1 MNQFLGFYRAG
12 SLVSAFLFSILF
24 SPTHLLADP
33 AAPESSGNTVV
44 ASVAEP
50 STTLPPAAALP
61 EVVISAN
68 RLDTPVSQ
76 VANSMTVI
84 TAKDIEQKQAGTVLE
99 ALQGVPG
106 LTLLQNG
113 APGENSGIFIRGAD
127 AGHTLVLIDGVPLN
141 NPISTDRG
149 FNNWDQFFT
158 DDIAQIEVVRG
169 PLSTLYGTNAT
180 AGVVNIITQKGD
192 GTTKGSVLLES
203 GTFNTFREAAMASGG
218 DQVGNFTLTASRFET
233 DGFPSADKSL
243 GNIIDNGD
251 ENTTASL
258 RMGIKSFSNLE
269 SNLSAR
275 YIKSRTNVDA
285 VGGAGGDDPNY
296 FLDERQWVVGS
307 QSKLKFLDGAWEQV
321 LGISYTDDL
330 QQFTDE
336 FSSYPNSHYE
346 QGAFEGQAAQIN
358 WQNNVNLSKNEILV
372 VGLEGQQEWGRM
384 DDTTDYGFGSSN
396 SLINKTMTTGS
407 LFAES
412 QTSISDR
419 LFATVGGRVDG
430 YSSFGDQFTYRG
442 ALAYF
447 IPGLEMK
454 LKATYGTGFKV
465 PSLYQL
471 YSPYGDPSLTAESSQ
486 GWDAGFEQPFLENH
500 VTVGATYFHTDFTNL
515 IDFDNDTFLYNN
527 ISKVRTE
534 GWETFVSAQ
543 PIKDLE
549 CRADYTYTWAVNL
562 ISDDQL
568 IRRPQN
574 RADFSASYQWSG
586 ANLGFNVV
594 YVGNRPDTAFLNFS
608 SEPVTLPSY
617 TLVNFMASY
626 QVDKTVK
633 LFGRVNNIFN
643 TTYEEVYGYG
653 TPGLSVYLGTKVSL

>member
-1 MNQFLGFYRAG
+1 
-12 SLVSAFLFSILF
+12 
-24 SPTHLLADP
+24 
-33 AAPESSGNTVV
+33 
-44 ASVAEP
+44 
-50 STTLPPAAALP
+50 
-61 EVVISAN
+61 
-68 RLDTPVSQ
+68 
-76 VANSMTVI
+76 
-84 TAKDIEQKQAGTVLE
+84 
-99 ALQGVPG
+99 
-106 LTLLQNG
+106 
-113 APGENSGIFIRGAD
+113 
-127 AGHTLVLIDGVPLN
+127 
-141 NPISTDRG
+141 
-149 FNNWDQFFT
+149 
-158 DDIAQIEVVRG
+158 
-169 PLSTLYGTNAT
+169 
-180 AGVVNIITQKGD
+180 
-192 GTTKGSVLLES
+192 
-203 GTFNTFREAAMASGG
+203 
-218 DQVGNFTLTASRFET
+218 
-233 DGFPSADKSL
+233 
-243 GNIIDNGD
+243 
-251 ENTTASL
+251 
-258 RMGIKSFSNLE
+258 
-269 SNLSAR
+269 
-275 YIKSRTNVDA
+275 
-285 VGGAGGDDPNY
+285 
-296 FLDERQWVVGS
+296 
-307 QSKLKFLDGAWEQV
+307 
-321 LGISYTDDL
+321 
-330 QQFTDE
+330 
-336 FSSYPNSHYE
+336 
-346 QGAFEGQAAQIN
+346 
-358 WQNNVNLSKNEILV
+358 
-372 VGLEGQQEWGRM
+372 
-384 DDTTDYGFGSSN
+384 
-396 SLINKTMTTGS
+396 
-407 LFAES
+407 
-412 QTSISDR
+412 
-419 LFATVGGRVDG
+419 
-430 YSSFGDQFTYRG
+430 
-442 ALAYF
+442 
-447 IPGLEMK
+447 MK

-486 GWDAGFEQPFLENH
+486 GWDAGFEQPFLENR